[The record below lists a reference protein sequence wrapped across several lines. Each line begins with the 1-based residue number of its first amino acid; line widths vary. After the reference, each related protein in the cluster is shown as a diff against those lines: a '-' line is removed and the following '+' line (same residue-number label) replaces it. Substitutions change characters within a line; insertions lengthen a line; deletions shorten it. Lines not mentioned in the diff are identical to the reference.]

1 MKICKTDIYIKPKI
15 LQKRFHQ
22 RICLGKNITTRTL
35 DNGGRPYK
43 IVIKPLA
50 TNDIKITISKD
61 MNYEDFEKEP
71 KFEKIMVIENADEI
85 WYGSGCYDDELD
97 PNKNYFGNTVLIVIG
112 KKCISISNRIFTF
125 LLLPEENVIDYVS
138 TVGNSSVPYGFITT
152 DNGIYALPGFNC
164 VESLVFIEKIV
175 KFPLTL
181 TQRKDYLKN
190 MCMPDDGSSMRQHNN
205 VT

>member
-1 MKICKTDIYIKPKI
+1 
-15 LQKRFHQ
+15 
-22 RICLGKNITTRTL
+22 
-35 DNGGRPYK
+35 
-43 IVIKPLA
+43 
-50 TNDIKITISKD
+50 
-61 MNYEDFEKEP
+61 
-71 KFEKIMVIENADEI
+71 MVIENADEI
-85 WYGSGCYDDELD
+85 WYVSELY

-164 VESLVFIEKIV
+164 VESPVFIEKIV

-190 MCMPDDGSSMRQHNN
+190 MCMPDDGSIMRQHNN